1 MPPLTAPLI
10 LSLLF
15 AGPAAV
21 AASQAAPATPPG
33 VTATGPATGQAPAMR
48 LPRIALHGDALSGQP
63 RSLAVD
69 ELEKLAALVEWTI
82 RDPYRN
88 HTNRY
93 SGIPLRDLVKK
104 LAPGAQRVRMRAV
117 NDYIAWFDRRE
128 WETLPIMLATRDNG
142 ARMTVAN
149 KGPARIIYL
158 QDADNEL
165 QMQVHAPKWIWQ
177 VVDVEFHAR

>member
-1 MPPLTAPLI
+1 M
-10 LSLLF
+10 SLLPALLLLPLLL
-15 AGPAAV
+15 AGPATF
-21 AASQAAPATPPG
+21 AAGAPAATSPAHAPPAAG
-33 VTATGPATGQAPAMR
+33 PAMR
-48 LPRIALHGDALSGQP
+48 LPRITFHGDALAGQT
-63 RSLAVD
+63 RVLAVD
-69 ELEKLAALVEWTI
+69 EIEALGSLVEWTI

-88 HTNRY
+88 RTNSF
-93 SGIPLRDLVKK
+93 SGITLRDLVNS
-104 LAPGAQRVRMRAV
+104 LAPKAQRVRMRAV

-128 WETLPIMLATRDNG
+128 WETLPIMLATRDSG

-177 VVDVEFHAR
+177 VVDVEFHSR